1 MAFIW
6 KIWKSHYQWFMQK
19 RKLVLS
25 ILITILVFTLIL
37 NYTIDSEEMGQVES
51 IISKCLFCNIANG
64 RKPPV
69 KLLYENEEYAIL
81 KDKYPASTHHY
92 LAIPKQ
98 HYTSL
103 KVLNKSHVG
112 LGKKCLI
119 NTVCMYVL
127 NQIYMPLL
135 IVIIHSTPHARRNG
149 SVPIIQRRAWRR
161 CNNWISYSSV
171 YIAKTLTSSWN
182 LPKIGNELIKSD
194 KLLHAIILV

>member
-1 MAFIW
+1 MIN
-6 KIWKSHYQWFMQK
+6 
-19 RKLVLS
+19 
-25 ILITILVFTLIL
+25 T
-37 NYTIDSEEMGQVES
+37 EEMGQVES

-112 LGKKCLI
+112 LGKKCTI

-127 NQIYMPLL
+127 NQIWVMLL
-135 IVIIHSTPHARRNG
+135 FTASRMHEGMVEFLLSKG
-149 SVPIIQRRAWRR
+149 V
-161 CNNWISYSSV
+161 
-171 YIAKTLTSSWN
+171 
-182 LPKIGNELIKSD
+182 NEED
-194 KLLHAIILV
+194 AIIGYHIPPFISQKHLHLHGIYPKSEMSLSNRISFFMPSFWFKSVR

>member
-1 MAFIW
+1 MIN
-6 KIWKSHYQWFMQK
+6 
-19 RKLVLS
+19 
-25 ILITILVFTLIL
+25 T
-37 NYTIDSEEMGQVES
+37 EEMGQVES

-112 LGKKCLI
+112 LGKKCTI

-127 NQIYMPLL
+127 NQIYMP
-135 IVIIHSTPHARRNG
+135 IYTYVRVAIIHSKSHARRNG
-149 SVPIIQRRAWRR
+149 RVLII
-161 CNNWISYSSV
+161 
-171 YIAKTLTSSWN
+171 
-182 LPKIGNELIKSD
+182 
-194 KLLHAIILV
+194 